1 MVFLGR
7 FDGILVKPFFEQST
21 MAPSLAQVH
30 WIGHDAFTK
39 TGPDTIEIAA
49 KIQKNCE
56 HRKENRT
63 DFCIFSVQPSCFAMV
78 VFFFNHIYNN
88 SLHFYSHSWNNFL
101 CLDVFTIFF
110 TDFRSGFQPFWFNE
124 KSWSSQEIQFVA
136 DCKLKRE
143 HTETEL
149 TESWVL
155 GPKHSGG
162 GGKLSSAQWL
172 KFG

>member
-30 WIGHDAFTK
+30 WFGHDAFTK

-49 KIQKNCE
+49 KIQKNC
-56 HRKENRT
+56 T
-63 DFCIFSVQPSCFAMV
+63 DLCIFSGPPSCFAMV
-78 VFFFNHIYNN
+78 VFFFSITFIITHCIFIHSVETIFL
-88 SLHFYSHSWNNFL
+88 SL
-101 CLDVFTIFF
+101 DDFTRFF
-110 TDFRSGFQPFWFNE
+110 TDFISGFQPFWFNE
-124 KSWSSQEIQFVA
+124 KFWSSQKIQFVA

-149 TESWVL
+149 TESWVP

>member
-1 MVFLGR
+1 MNLKSKHLEFIIKNSYKVMVFLGR

-30 WIGHDAFTK
+30 WFGHDAFTK

-78 VFFFNHIYNN
+78 VFFFSITFIIAHCIFIHTVEAIFYASTFSRDF
-88 SLHFYSHSWNNFL
+88 SL
-101 CLDVFTIFF
+101 IFK
-110 TDFRSGFQPFWFNE
+110 WF
-124 KSWSSQEIQFVA
+124 
-136 DCKLKRE
+136 
-143 HTETEL
+143 
-149 TESWVL
+149 
-155 GPKHSGG
+155 
-162 GGKLSSAQWL
+162 
-172 KFG
+172 

>member
-30 WIGHDAFTK
+30 WFGHDAFTK

-56 HRKENRT
+56 NRKENRT
-63 DFCIFSVQPSCFAMV
+63 DFCIFSVQPNCFAMV

-88 SLHFYSHSWNNFL
+88 SLHFYSLCWNNFL
-101 CLDVFTIFF
+101 SLDVFTRFF
-110 TDFRSGFQPFWFNE
+110 TDLRSGFQPFWFNE
-124 KSWSSQEIQFVA
+124 KFYSQEIQFVA

-149 TESWVL
+149 NESWVP